1 MSDELEKI
9 NKMSEE
15 ALEEELED
23 LYNELEEVKREL
35 DLYEEDYMEDLEIQK
50 SSLETKIRQVKKAL
64 RKLRENQD
72 EEE

>member
-9 NKMSEE
+9 KEMQEE
-15 ALEEELED
+15 ALDNELEH
-23 LYNELEEVKREL
+23 LHNELEEVKREL
-35 DLYEEDYMEDLEIQK
+35 NLYEEDYIEDLEIQK
-50 SSLETKIRQVKKAL
+50 SSIERKIRQVKQSL

>member
-1 MSDELEKI
+1 MPDEIEKI
-9 NKMSEE
+9 KEMSEE
-15 ALEEELED
+15 ALDEELEH
-23 LYNELEEVKREL
+23 LHNELEEVKREL

-50 SSLETKIRQVKKAL
+50 SSLETKIRQVKKTL